1 MPTLPRV
8 PSGAGQQSGMTAPG
22 YLSDSASAPYPLAGE
37 WMPPPPPPP
46 RGRSIASLVL
56 GIVSV
61 VLWWIGAL
69 VPLLPAAVPSVGL
82 VLGILGIR
90 REPAGRRIAIA
101 GIWINGIVLGVS
113 LLIVLAV
120 LTLVAAGILV
130 LPFLARE
137 PELPA
142 NA

>member
-1 MPTLPRV
+1 MPTVPRAA
-8 PSGAGQQSGMTAPG
+8 PSGEQVSTFGTSTPPYAA
-22 YLSDSASAPYPLAGE
+22 DSAPLPYPLVGE
-37 WMPPPPPPP
+37 WMPPPP
-46 RGRSIASLVL
+46 RGRSVASLVL

-69 VPLLPAAVPSVGL
+69 VPLLPAVVPIVGL
-82 VLGILGIR
+82 VLGILGVH
-90 REPAGRRIAIA
+90 REPAGRGFAVA

-120 LTLVAAGILV
+120 LALVAAGLIV
-130 LPFLARE
+130 LPYLAGD